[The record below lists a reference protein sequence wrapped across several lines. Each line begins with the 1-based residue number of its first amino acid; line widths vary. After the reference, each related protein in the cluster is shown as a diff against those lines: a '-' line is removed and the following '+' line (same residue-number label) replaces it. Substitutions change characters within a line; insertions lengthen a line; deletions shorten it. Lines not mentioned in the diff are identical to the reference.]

1 MRLNTASAMESVL
14 NPSHNSES
22 RHQVTTLTDTVRR
35 GNTMAEVVVAGH
47 LMVEPEN
54 RDDYLSTCVEV
65 VRQARASAGCR
76 DFAVSADLL
85 DPGRINV
92 YERWDSQSAVDAFR
106 GSGHSDEQG
115 AATISASVAEFDV
128 AQQRSL
134 T

>member
-1 MRLNTASAMESVL
+1 MESAP
-14 NPSHNSES
+14 NPSHHVDRYPSEEE
-22 RHQVTTLTDTVRR
+22 TP
-35 GNTMAEVVVAGH
+35 MAEVVVAGH

-65 VRQARASAGCR
+65 VRQARAAAGCL
-76 DFAVSADLL
+76 DFAISADVL

-92 YERWDSQSAVDAFR
+92 YERWDSQSAVEAFR
-106 GSGHSDEQG
+106 GSGPSDEQG

-128 AQQRSL
+128 AEQRSL